1 MTEEEQQ
8 MAIAEFCGWREA
20 FPRGKDPHPETKRG
34 GILLPYH
41 WVNERTHAR
50 VMDLPDYLHDLNA
63 MHEAEERLSDSQ
75 LDDYRFHL
83 MQITQRHPRWSI
95 TVDIALAI
103 KADASQRAEALLR
116 TIGKWV
122 DSPSKSACQPAISG
136 TTVLL

>member
-63 MHEAEERLSDSQ
+63 MHEVEEKLSD
-75 LDDYRFHL
+75 
-83 MQITQRHPRWSI
+83 
-95 TVDIALAI
+95 DIRYDFCLWVMKLGAPHTSTSARENIWLATH
-103 KADASQRAEALLR
+103 ATAAQRAEALLR

-122 DSPSKSACQPAISG
+122 DSPAKSACQPAISG